1 MLTVIDSNAL
11 LDRLRFVHARGRVAD
26 ALLGVTLDVIEPF
39 AVDYLS
45 ADEYVGLCNRVQ
57 TTVDATTEAAL
68 ATIAVELARVA
79 EADPDL
85 MLRLQRANTSGRT
98 G

>member
-1 MLTVIDSNAL
+1 MLTVIDSNSL
-11 LDRLRFVHARGRVAD
+11 LARLRSVYGRARVAD

-45 ADEYVGLCNRVQ
+45 ADEYIRLCGRVQ
-57 TTVDATTEAAL
+57 AAIDAATEVAL

-85 MLRLQRANTSGRT
+85 TRRLQRASRGGRT

>member
-1 MLTVIDSNAL
+1 MVTAIDSDSL
-11 LDRLRFVHARGRVAD
+11 LARLRSVHGRGRVAD
-26 ALLGVTLDVIEPF
+26 ALLGVALDMIEPL

-45 ADEYVGLCNRVQ
+45 ADEYMRLCGRVQ
-57 TTVDATTEAAL
+57 ATIDAATDVAL

-79 EADPDL
+79 EADSDL
-85 MLRLQRANTSGRT
+85 TQRLQRASIKGRT